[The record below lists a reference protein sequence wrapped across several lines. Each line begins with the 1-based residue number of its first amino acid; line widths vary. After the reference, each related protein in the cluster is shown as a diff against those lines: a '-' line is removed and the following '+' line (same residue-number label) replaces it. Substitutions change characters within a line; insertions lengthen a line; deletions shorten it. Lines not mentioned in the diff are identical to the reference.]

1 MRRASPAVW
10 VGREIAE
17 VTAAMTPPT
26 DQLARARATEETA
39 SSPAAERMHIVVTGH
54 VDHGKS
60 TILGRLLADTG
71 SLPEGKLDAV
81 RLTCQRNAKPFE
93 YAFLLD
99 ALKDEQ
105 AQGITIDSAR
115 VFFKSA
121 RRHYVILDAP
131 GHIEFLKNMITGASR
146 AEAALLVIDA
156 HEGVKENSRRHGF
169 MLSMLGIS
177 QIAVLVNKMDLVG
190 YRQDVFDRIVA
201 EYGEFLGRLDVA
213 PACFIPV
220 SGAAGDNLATS
231 SRNLPWYHGPTVLDA
246 LEAFENRPPLTSAAF
261 RMPVQGV
268 YKFTEHND
276 TRRIVAGTV
285 DSGRISV
292 GDEVIFYPS
301 GKKSRVNRIEA
312 FSRPPQ
318 RTASAE
324 EATGFTLTDQIYV
337 ARGEIAAMSGQTKP
351 HVSTRMQV
359 SLFWLGKHP
368 LALKKEYLLK
378 LGTGRTPF
386 RVEEIHRVIDAS
398 ELAAVEGRTQV
409 NRHEVAECTLVLGK
423 PLAFDTAD
431 QCSPTGRFV
440 IVDDFEISGGGI
452 VRQALPDRQAWVR
465 EKVLNRNYKWEEGG
479 VAPERRMERYSQK
492 PALLVITGE
501 KHADRKRLA
510 RDLEARLFDDGRHV
524 YFLGIGN
531 VLYGVD
537 ADIERTDANR
547 LEHLRR
553 LGEVAH
559 ILLDAG
565 LIVIATAVALRQED
579 IEVIRTSGGSDR
591 VMTVWLGDQLTT
603 DLSCDLALT
612 PDEADAEGPTRLK
625 TLLHDCGVIFKPW

>member
-1 MRRASPAVW
+1 MVMEMIRSA
-10 VGREIAE
+10 
-17 VTAAMTPPT
+17 
-26 DQLARARATEETA
+26 DQLARVRATEDA
-39 SSPAAERMHIVVTGH
+39 VASPAPTERMHIVVTGH

-81 RLTCQRNAKPFE
+81 RLTCERNAKPFE

-115 VFFKSA
+115 GFFKSK
-121 RRHYVILDAP
+121 RRHYVIVDAP

-156 HEGVKENSRRHGF
+156 HEGVRENSRRHGF
-169 MLSMLGIS
+169 MLSMLGIG

-190 YRQDVFDRIVA
+190 YRQDVFDRIVG
-201 EYGEFLGRLDVA
+201 EYGEFLGRLGVS
-213 PACFIPV
+213 PARFIPV
-220 SGAAGDNLATS
+220 SGVAGDNLVTPS
-231 SRNLPWYHGPTVLDA
+231 QNLAWYDGPTVRDA
-246 LEAFENRPPLTSAAF
+246 LEAFENRPSLTSAAF

-276 TRRIVAGTV
+276 TRRIIAGTV
-285 DSGRISV
+285 ESGRISV

-301 GKKSRVNRIEA
+301 GKKGRVDRIEA
-312 FSRPPQ
+312 FNRPP
-318 RTASAE
+318 RREASAE
-324 EATGFTLTDQIYV
+324 EATGFTLSDQIYIG
-337 ARGEIAAMSGQTKP
+337 RGEIAAMSGQTKP

-359 SLFWLGKHP
+359 SLFWLARNP
-368 LALKKEYLLK
+368 LVLRKEYLLK
-378 LGTGRTPF
+378 LGTGRAPC
-386 RVEEIHRVIDAS
+386 RIEEIHRVIDAS
-398 ELAAVEGRTQV
+398 ELATSEGRTQV
-409 NRHEVAECTLVLGK
+409 NRHEVAECTLALGR
-423 PLAFDTAD
+423 PLAFDTVD

-440 IVDDFEISGGGI
+440 IVDDFEIGGGGI

-465 EKVLNRNYKWEEGG
+465 EKVLNRNYKWEPGG
-479 VAPERRMERYSQK
+479 VAAERRIERYSQK
-492 PALLVITGE
+492 PALLVITGD
-501 KHADRKRLA
+501 KDADRKRLA
-510 RDLEARLFDDGRHV
+510 RELEARLFDDGRYV

-537 ADIERTDANR
+537 ADIDRTDANR

-553 LGEVAH
+553 LGEVAN

-565 LIVIATAVALRQED
+565 LIVIATAVALSQKD

-603 DLSCDLALT
+603 DLSCELALT
-612 PDEADAEGPTRLK
+612 LQEAETDGPERLK
-625 TLLHDCGVIFKPW
+625 TLLHNCGVIFKPW

>member
-1 MRRASPAVW
+1 
-10 VGREIAE
+10 
-17 VTAAMTPPT
+17 MTPAESR
-26 DQLARARATEETA
+26 LARANAAADPDAR
-39 SSPAAERMHIVVTGH
+39 PAPTERMHIVVTGH

-81 RLTCQRNAKPFE
+81 RLTCERNAKPFE
-93 YAFLLD
+93 YAFLVD

-115 VFFKSA
+115 VFFKTA
-121 RRHYVILDAP
+121 RRNYVILDAP

-156 HEGVKENSRRHGF
+156 HEGVRENSRRHGF
-169 MLSMLGIS
+169 MLSMLGIG

-190 YRQDVFDRIVA
+190 YRQDVFDRIVG
-201 EYGEFLGRLDVA
+201 EYGEFLGRFGVS
-213 PACFIPV
+213 PARFIPV
-220 SGAAGDNLATS
+220 SGVSGENLVTPARS
-231 SRNLPWYHGPTVLDA
+231 LAWYDGPTVLEA
-246 LEAFENRPPLTSAAF
+246 LEAFENRPPLTSAVF

-276 TRRIVAGTV
+276 NRRIVAGTV
-285 DSGRISV
+285 ESGRISA

-301 GKKSRVNRIEA
+301 GKKSRVHRIEV
-312 FSRPPQ
+312 FNGPP
-318 RTASAE
+318 RHEASAE
-324 EATGFTLTDQIYV
+324 EAIGFTLTDQVYIG
-337 ARGEIAAMSGQTKP
+337 RGEIAAMTGQTKP

-359 SLFWLGKHP
+359 SLFWLGKSP
-368 LALKKEYLLK
+368 LVLRKEYLLK
-378 LGTGRTPF
+378 LCTGRASF

-398 ELAAVEGRTQV
+398 DLAISEERTQV
-409 NRHEVAECTLVLGK
+409 NRHEVAECTVALGK

-431 QCSPTGRFV
+431 QSSPTGRFV
-440 IVDDFEISGGGI
+440 IVDNFEISGGGI

-465 EKVLNRNYKWEEGG
+465 EKVLNRNYKWEAGG
-479 VAPERRMERYSQK
+479 VSTERRMERYSQK

-501 KHADRKRLA
+501 KDADRKRLA
-510 RDLEARLFDDGRHV
+510 RELEARLFDDGRHV

-537 ADIERTDANR
+537 ADIERTGVNR

-553 LGEVAH
+553 LGEVAN

-565 LIVIATAVALRQED
+565 LIVIATAAALSQED

-591 VMTVWLGDQLTT
+591 VMTVWLGDKLTT
-603 DLSCDLALT
+603 DLSCDLALA
-612 PDEADAEGPTRLK
+612 PQEAEMDGASRLK
-625 TLLHDCGVIFKPW
+625 GLLHDCGVIFRPW